1 MRRFLNVAP
10 LVLCA
15 LWILPT
21 SRAAD
26 WADRLFSERS
36 HDFGNVPRGS
46 RVRHE
51 FVLNNRLDEPIRV
64 DKIHASC
71 GCTRGRAE
79 ASVVRDGRSTV
90 IEADMDTTKF
100 EGKKSVVVLV
110 SLLTA
115 SGREAE
121 VRLSVTAHI
130 VNDIRLIPGAID
142 FGAVLKGQP
151 VSQTLTIE
159 RVGMSTWKIE
169 RMVSSCQAIDG
180 SVVETVRDGKIVSY
194 TVKLTLRADA
204 PLGMLRDE
212 IRLKS
217 NDPKTPTISIPVLAQ
232 VRGELTGSPSALTL
246 GKVVAPGGVEGRY
259 LVRSSKPFTV
269 RSVDGA
275 GDGFAVTADDNAAKP
290 VHILTVSYRPEGTK
304 TRGVIHRAFRVHT
317 DLDGEP
323 PLELTAT
330 LRVDP
335 PTGLIQP

>member
-1 MRRFLNVAP
+1 MRRFLNLAP
-10 LVLCA
+10 LVLCV
-15 LWILPT
+15 LWFLPA

-36 HDFGNVPRGS
+36 HDFGNVPSGS
-46 RVRHE
+46 LVRHE
-51 FVLNNRLDEPIRV
+51 FVLNNRLDEPIRIA
-64 DKIHASC
+64 KTHASC
-71 GCTRGRAE
+71 GCTRGRPE
-79 ASVVRDGRSTV
+79 VSVVRDGRSTV
-90 IEADMDTTKF
+90 IEVEMDTRTF
-100 EGKKSVVVLV
+100 EGKKSVVVFV

-130 VNDIRLIPGAID
+130 VNDIKLTPGAMD

-151 VSQTLTIE
+151 VTQTLTVE
-159 RVGMSTWKIE
+159 RVGMSTWRIE
-169 RMVSSCQAIDG
+169 RMVSNCPSIDG
-180 SVVETVRDGKIVSY
+180 SVAETVRDGKVVSY
-194 TVKLTLRADA
+194 MVKLTLRGDV

-212 IRLKS
+212 IRLIS
-217 NDPKTPTISIPVLAQ
+217 SDPKTPTIAIPVLAQ

-246 GKVVAPGGVEGRY
+246 GKVVAPEAVQGRY

-275 GDGFAVTADDNAAKP
+275 GDGFVVTADDNAAKP
-290 VHILTVSYRPEGTK
+290 VHILTVSYRPESPR

-317 DLDGEP
+317 DLAGEP

-335 PTGLIQP
+335 PKGLIQP